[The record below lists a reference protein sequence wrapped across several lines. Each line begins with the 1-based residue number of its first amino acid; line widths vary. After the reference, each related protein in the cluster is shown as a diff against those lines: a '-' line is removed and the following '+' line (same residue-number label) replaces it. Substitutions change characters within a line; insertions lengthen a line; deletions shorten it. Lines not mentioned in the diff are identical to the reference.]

1 VIALATDH
9 ASTRSI
15 VSGAASPGPLL
26 FLIGRGRRDEQERGG
41 IAVRIN
47 MRDCGRHKLA
57 DAKSRTIAKR
67 QQQCIA
73 QALQIA
79 ASGAEQGGQRESL
92 SMWIERG
99 TEAQWR
105 GLPLG
110 GAATA
115 AKPLERGAYHDVAG
129 PRMSRFHIPDGCA
142 VARLATRPAAVAGL
156 APPRLEHG
164 DVADQVLRVGGQ
176 RRDVGAVALSHK
188 AGDPARITA
197 RNASCSC

>member
-1 VIALATDH
+1 
-9 ASTRSI
+9 
-15 VSGAASPGPLL
+15 
-26 FLIGRGRRDEQERGG
+26 
-41 IAVRIN
+41 
-47 MRDCGRHKLA
+47 MRDCDRHKLA

-67 QQQCIA
+67 QQRCIA

-99 TEAQWR
+99 TEAQRR

-129 PRMSRFHIPDGCA
+129 PRMSPLPHPRQAMRGSQTGHPSSGRR
-142 VARLATRPAAVAGL
+142 RLGAT
-156 APPRLEHG
+156 RLEHG
-164 DVADQVLRVGGQ
+164 DVANQVLRGGWQ
-176 RRDVGAVALSHK
+176 RRDVGAVALSHE

>member
-1 VIALATDH
+1 VIALATSQ

-26 FLIGRGRRDEQERGG
+26 FLIGPGRRDEQERGG

-129 PRMSRFHIPDGCA
+129 PRMSRFHIADMLCA
-142 VARLATRPAAVAGL
+142 VARLATRQAAVAGL
-156 APPRLEHG
+156 APPAPR
-164 DVADQVLRVGGQ
+164 A
-176 RRDVGAVALSHK
+176 RR
-188 AGDPARITA
+188 
-197 RNASCSC
+197 CSRPGPQGRRAAA